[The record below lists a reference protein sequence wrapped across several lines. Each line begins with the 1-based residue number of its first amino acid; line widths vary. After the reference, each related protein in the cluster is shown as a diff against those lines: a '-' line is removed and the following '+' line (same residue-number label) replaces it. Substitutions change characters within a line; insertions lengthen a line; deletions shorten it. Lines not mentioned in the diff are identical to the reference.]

1 MQTYANLCM
10 LGAITAYCFTDAVG
24 KYPPKIAKYLS
35 IAFVVGFVATEG
47 MALLA

>member
-10 LGAITAYCFTDAVG
+10 LGALSAYCFTDAVG

-35 IAFVVGFVATEG
+35 IAFAVGFVATEG
-47 MALLA
+47 LALFA